1 MLCVCYSVVRDFLE
15 TLYGEISQY
24 QLRTEKNDVSGT
36 LTSEMWMDLQLQTHI
51 NPEQGFLIT
60 TSFRP
65 DTLQVRETDRCDAT
79 C

>member
-1 MLCVCYSVVRDFLE
+1 MRCVAFVVIRDFLE

-51 NPEQGFLIT
+51 NPEQGFMIT

-65 DTLQVRETDRCDAT
+65 DTLQVRAAIHCHMFI
-79 C
+79 